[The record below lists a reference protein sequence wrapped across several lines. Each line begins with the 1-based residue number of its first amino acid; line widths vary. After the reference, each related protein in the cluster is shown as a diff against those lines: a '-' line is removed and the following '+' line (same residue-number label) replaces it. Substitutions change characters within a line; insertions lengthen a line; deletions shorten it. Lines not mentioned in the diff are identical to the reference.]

1 MDKVDQ
7 CIASYLHGKRRV
19 CIGFQV
25 DKKRSFRVAK
35 RVPCQMKCEYTIII
49 KKTSVTVY
57 IRVHFNLECVPYI
70 GSALT
75 YRRLEDFSKQTSCTS
90 TDRLKGGYRNS
101 NGVDVMYIARK
112 NMDSVSVQSKS
123 TNNIN
128 FTEFNTSTCESNE
141 GTTWLQTTYLNSD
154 DKRFTFC

>member
-1 MDKVDQ
+1 MDRVGQ

-57 IRVHFNLECVPYI
+57 IRVHFNLECVPYTMSV

-75 YRRLEDFSKQTSCTS
+75 YQD
-90 TDRLKGGYRNS
+90 LKI
-101 NGVDVMYIARK
+101 V
-112 NMDSVSVQSKS
+112 
-123 TNNIN
+123 
-128 FTEFNTSTCESNE
+128 
-141 GTTWLQTTYLNSD
+141 LN
-154 DKRFTFC
+154 KLHKY

>member
-1 MDKVDQ
+1 
-7 CIASYLHGKRRV
+7 
-19 CIGFQV
+19 
-25 DKKRSFRVAK
+25 
-35 RVPCQMKCEYTIII
+35 
-49 KKTSVTVY
+49 
-57 IRVHFNLECVPYI
+57 
-70 GSALT
+70 
-75 YRRLEDFSKQTSCTS
+75 
-90 TDRLKGGYRNS
+90 
-101 NGVDVMYIARK
+101 MYIARK